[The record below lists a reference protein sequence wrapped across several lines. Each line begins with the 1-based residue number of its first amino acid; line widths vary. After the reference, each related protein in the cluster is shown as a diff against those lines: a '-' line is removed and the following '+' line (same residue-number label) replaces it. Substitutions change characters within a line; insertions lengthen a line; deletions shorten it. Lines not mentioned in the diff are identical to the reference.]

1 MMVALNLFSLG
12 VIGDVVS
19 KNRNLIEENM
29 LLTKKLIYDPSPAQN
44 DATAFEKSS
53 SHIS

>member
-1 MMVALNLFSLG
+1 MMVALNFFSLG

-19 KNRNLIEENM
+19 KNRNLLEENM

-44 DATAFEKSS
+44 DSSVFEKNTPSS
-53 SHIS
+53 